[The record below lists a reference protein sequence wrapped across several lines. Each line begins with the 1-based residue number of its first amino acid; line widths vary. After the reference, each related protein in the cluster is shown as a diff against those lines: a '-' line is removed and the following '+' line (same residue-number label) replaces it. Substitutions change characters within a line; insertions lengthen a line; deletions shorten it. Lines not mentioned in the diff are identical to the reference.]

1 MPVVSSVQMQIYNVA
16 MIGSLLFFM
25 LVALFPQSIK
35 IALAMKN
42 KKAFIIMAKNNG
54 EIELVEAD
62 HKNNLWEAA
71 SDKKG
76 ESLGVF
82 ESKPED
88 VRRFFNRPTMLAY
101 EAITPAANMKACV
114 LIRHLKT
121 QYKITTWNEYE
132 NLRDGVLAIRAA
144 LKQEVEE
151 KQLEDYRTADVYAK
165 LSEVDKVTFEHFN
178 SLYDNGYIPDVVE
191 PIRLQDMEKFL
202 KYYHDP
208 KSYVVRERNAVSV
221 ARAQAMLPKEV
232 NFTKW
237 ILIGGICLA
246 AFLLFGGSGDASTAS
261 SSAYAVSN
269 PLSSFLGQ

>member
-1 MPVVSSVQMQIYNVA
+1 MPVVSSVQMQMYNIALV
-16 MIGSLLFFM
+16 GCLLFAM

-54 EIELVEAD
+54 EIELVEAE
-62 HKNNLWEAA
+62 HKNNLWEAG

-88 VRRFFNRPTMLAY
+88 VRRFFNRPAMIAFETV
-101 EAITPAANMKACV
+101 TPASNMKACV
-114 LIRHLKT
+114 LIRHLKLNFG
-121 QYKITTWNEYE
+121 ITTWNEYE
-132 NLRDGVLAIRAA
+132 SLRDGVLVLRAA
-144 LKQEVEE
+144 IKKEADE
-151 KQLEDYRTADVYAK
+151 KEIEDYRTTEIYTK
-165 LSEVDKVTFEHFN
+165 LSELDKETFEKFN
-178 SLYDNGYIPDVVE
+178 ALYDNGYFPDVVE
-191 PIRLQDMEKFL
+191 PVRLQDMERFL

-208 KSYVVRERNAVSV
+208 KSYVVRERNAVSI

-237 ILIGGICLA
+237 ILIGGIVLV
-246 AFLLFGGSGDASTAS
+246 AFLLFGGSGDTSTAE
-261 SSAYAVSN
+261 SAYAISN